1 MLLVLRSTLPVLN
14 ALGLI
19 VLIFA
24 ATMLVPLA
32 FAVIGDDAALLAYDR
47 AILITAAAGMALV
60 VTTRRRKQR
69 ELQPRDGFLLV
80 TLTWTVLPAFATLP
94 LLFYMPELSFTRAFF
109 ECISA
114 MTTTGA
120 TVLSG
125 LDDLPL
131 SINVWR
137 HLLQWLGGMGILVLA
152 VAILP
157 LLGVGGAQVF
167 RAEAAGPFK
176 ETKLTPRIADTAK
189 ALYALYFSLSLAC
202 FLAYWA
208 GGMTASDAFMH
219 MCSTLS
225 LGGFSSHDASFGYF
239 ESPALE
245 SIALVFMTLAG
256 FNFSMHFLAWRLK
269 SPLVYLRNEE
279 SMGYLLL
286 MWGSVIGIT
295 VFLVAVGVY
304 AEWLPALRAAAFNVV
319 SIATTTGYATVD
331 YGQWPYFA
339 PIMMLI
345 LGGVVTAAGSTG
357 GGIKMIRF
365 VLLTKQ
371 AMREFT
377 RIMHPRAINPLKL
390 DGNPVENRIVF
401 SILAFMLIYGA
412 VVTTCTM
419 LLIASGMAP
428 VTAVSAVLASVNCIG
443 PGLNEVGPAGNY
455 AGLTDFQ
462 LWVCAAAMLLGR
474 LEMMSVLVLFTPI
487 YWRG

>member
-1 MLLVLRSTLPVLN
+1 MLLVLRSTLPVLHS
-14 ALGLI
+14 LGLI

-24 ATMLVPLA
+24 GTMLVPLA
-32 FAVIGDDAALLAYDR
+32 FALAGSDPGLPAYDR
-47 AILITAAAGMALV
+47 AILITAAAGVGLALV
-60 VTTRRRKQR
+60 SRRRTR
-69 ELQPRDGFLLV
+69 ELLPRDGFLLV
-80 TLTWTVLPAFATLP
+80 TLVWTVLPAFATLP
-94 LLFYMPELSFTRAFF
+94 LLFHLPGLSFTHAYF

-137 HLLQWLGGMGILVLA
+137 HLLQWIGGMGVLVLA

-157 LLGVGGAQVF
+157 MLGVGGAQVF
-167 RAEAAGPFK
+167 RAETAGPFK

-208 GGMTASDAFMH
+208 GGMSPSDAFMH
-219 MCSTLS
+219 MCSTMS
-225 LGGFSSHDASFGYF
+225 LGGFSSHDASFGHF
-239 ESPALE
+239 QSPLLE
-245 SIALVFMTLAG
+245 GIALVFMTLAG
-256 FNFSMHFLAWRLK
+256 FNFSMHFLAWRLR

-279 SMGYLLL
+279 SIGYILL
-286 MWGSVIGIT
+286 MWGAVFGVT
-295 VFLVAVGVY
+295 AFLVLAGVY
-304 AEWLPALRAAAFNVV
+304 EEWGPALRAAAFNVV

-331 YGQWPYFA
+331 YGQWPAFA
-339 PIMMLI
+339 PILMLI

-357 GGIKMIRF
+357 GGIKMVRF
-365 VLLTKQ
+365 VVLTKQ

-377 RIMHPRAINPLKL
+377 RIMHPRAINPLTL
-390 DGNPVENRIVF
+390 DGNPVENKIIF

-419 LLIASGMAP
+419 LLIISGMEP

-443 PGLNEVGPAGNY
+443 PGLNEIGPSGNY
-455 AGLTDFQ
+455 GGLTDFQ

>member
-1 MLLVLRSTLPVLN
+1 MLPILRSTVPVLN
-14 ALGLI
+14 ALGAI
-19 VLIFA
+19 VLMFA
-24 ATMLVPLA
+24 GTMLVPLA
-32 FAVIGDDAALLAYDR
+32 FALIGWDAALPAYDR
-47 AILITAAAGMALV
+47 AILITAGTGALLVAA
-60 VTTRRRKQR
+60 TRQSKR
-69 ELQPRDGFLLV
+69 ELRPRDGFLLV
-80 TLTWTVLPAFATLP
+80 TLTWTVLPAFGTLP
-94 LLFYMPELSFTRAFF
+94 ILLYMPELSFTRAYF
-109 ECISA
+109 ETISA

-120 TVLSG
+120 TVLTG

-137 HLLQWLGGMGILVLA
+137 HLLQWLGGMGVLVLA

-157 LLGVGGAQVF
+157 MLGVGGAQVF

-189 ALYALYFSLSLAC
+189 ALYALYFALSLAC
-202 FLAYWA
+202 FIAYWA
-208 GGMTASDAFMH
+208 GGMSASDAFMH

-225 LGGFSSHDASFGYF
+225 LGGFSSHDASFGHF
-239 ESPALE
+239 DSPLLE
-245 SIALVFMTLAG
+245 GIALVFMTLAG
-256 FNFSMHFLAWRLK
+256 FNFSMHFLAWRMR

-279 SMGYLLL
+279 SVGYILL
-286 MWGSVIGIT
+286 MWGSVFG
-295 VFLVAVGVY
+295 VALFLVATGVY
-304 AEWLPALRAAAFNVV
+304 EDWWPALRVAAFNVV

-357 GGIKMIRF
+357 GGIKMVRF
-365 VLLTKQ
+365 VVLVKQ

-377 RIMHPRAINPLKL
+377 RLMHPRAVNPLRL
-390 DGNPVENRIVF
+390 DGSTVENRIIF
-401 SILAFMLIYGA
+401 SILAFMLLYGA

-419 LLIASGMAP
+419 LLLISGMAP

-455 AGLTDFQ
+455 SGLTDFQ

-474 LEMMSVLVLFTPI
+474 LEMMSVLVLFTPV